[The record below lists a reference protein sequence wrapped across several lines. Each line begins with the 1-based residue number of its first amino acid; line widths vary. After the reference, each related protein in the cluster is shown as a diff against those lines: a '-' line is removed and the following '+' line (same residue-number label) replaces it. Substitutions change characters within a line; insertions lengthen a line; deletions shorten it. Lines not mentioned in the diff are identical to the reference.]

1 MFLKGILLTEKIKTS
16 WRTAI
21 FNWRTT
27 ICGLVVV
34 GYGVC
39 LLTRHQHDAG
49 TTLITV
55 GVGLIN
61 ARDS

>member
-1 MFLKGILLTEKIKTS
+1 MCFQGELLTEKIKTS

-34 GYGVC
+34 GYGAC
-39 LLTRHQHDAG
+39 LLIRHQHDAG
-49 TTLITV
+49 TALITV